1 MNAATLH
8 GTLHVGAGQQ
18 LGPLTWFPL
27 WSDAAAATG
36 HRTHAAATA
45 ALQVTECQQPTV
57 PWLTV
62 TNTTDQPV
70 LLLDGELLAGGRQDR
85 ISTAS
90 HLLAPHSVTDI
101 PVACVEQGRWARSG
115 AGLHR
120 RGHATPTLRAG
131 NHRALARS
139 RRHHA
144 WTADQD
150 GTWREVA
157 RLRARSSAPAPTGSL
172 TDVDRHV
179 RRHNTSRPA
188 LPGPLEGQRGLLIGY
203 GGRIRTLDLL
213 ASSRDLAAYWEP
225 LLQGAWLDAATSPPV
240 PVRSGQAR
248 RFVTQLCRLRY
259 QQRPSRSLG
268 QDLRATGPTITAA
281 ALHHHGQVVHL
292 SAFDLT
298 LGA

>member
-8 GTLHVGAGQQ
+8 ATLHVGAAQQ

-27 WSDAAAATG
+27 WSDAAALTG

-45 ALQVTECQQPTV
+45 ALQVAECQQPTV

-62 TNTTDQPV
+62 TNATGQPV
-70 LLLDGELLAGGRQDR
+70 LLLDGELLAGGSQDR

-90 HLLAPHSVTDI
+90 HLLAPHSVTDL
-101 PVACVEQGRWARSG
+101 PVACVEQGRWAPNG

-139 RRHHA
+139 RRHQA

-179 RRHNTSRPA
+179 RHRTSRPA
-188 LPGPLEGQRGLLIGY
+188 PPRPLDGQRGVLIGY

-213 ASSRDLAAYWEP
+213 ASHRDLAAYWEP

-248 RFVTQLCRLRY
+248 RFVTELCRLRY
-259 QQRPSRSLG
+259 EQRPSRSLG

-281 ALHHHGQVVHL
+281 ALHHHGQLVHL

-298 LGA
+298 T